1 MIFFISLNFSEGV
14 IVDEVEYI
22 DSKYDLEH
30 QYKRNPLIIGFE
42 CDVVRSGENINQM
55 QLLLI
60 QMCQMHLPPLSHI

>member
-1 MIFFISLNFSEGV
+1 MRVTPLIVILN
-14 IVDEVEYI
+14 EVEYI

-42 CDVVRSGENINQM
+42 GDVVRSGENINQM

-60 QMCQMHLPPLSHI
+60 PMCQMHLPPLSHI